1 MKHFKKLAMTI
12 VALWCCIAANAYDF
26 EVDGICYNITSE
38 DNLTV
43 EVTKNSDNRYSG
55 EVIIPSV
62 VAYNGKSYSV
72 TSIGGSAFSGCTGL
86 TSITIPDGVTEIGQN
101 TFYGCTSLP
110 IKDNV
115 RYADK
120 WAIGVGDKT
129 TPNYSLKSDT
139 RGLINTFSGCTNL
152 ARISIPE
159 TVVCISGDV
168 FSGCSLLKSV
178 KIPTDATIIGDATF
192 KNCSSLTS
200 VNIPSKTKNI
210 GDSTFYDCKKLT
222 SITIPESV
230 TSIGDMAFYNCDGL
244 EAVHIKDI
252 VAWCNIS
259 FFDIHSNPLYHHG
272 STDYRP
278 FYLNGE
284 ELTDIVLPNDVTNI
298 AQYAFYGCIALT
310 SITIPEGVTEI
321 KHATFGEC
329 YNLSSVTLPE
339 SLTSIGTFAF
349 GNCTGLKSITIPKN
363 VTSIAAKSAFRAY
376 FDDWYL
382 KTVTINSPAIMEAG
396 DFKNIFGPYVT
407 TYNIGAE
414 IDELKD
420 VTFFNYTN
428 LKTVTLPKTLTR
440 IGESAFDRCSALTS
454 INIPSKVN
462 SIGAY
467 AFAGCM
473 SLNSVTSE
481 NTVPPVCSEGVF
493 EEVSTSKCKLIV
505 PQASLTTYKETKPW
519 SEFMIIGDEDLAGID
534 DIVKQDGTA
543 TIYTI
548 DGKQVFK
555 GKVQNASEAT
565 QDLPSGV
572 YVVNGKKVV
581 VK

>member
-38 DNLTV
+38 DDLTV

-210 GDSTFYDCKKLT
+210 GDSTFCDCKK
-222 SITIPESV
+222 
-230 TSIGDMAFYNCDGL
+230 
-244 EAVHIKDI
+244 
-252 VAWCNIS
+252 
-259 FFDIHSNPLYHHG
+259 
-272 STDYRP
+272 
-278 FYLNGE
+278 
-284 ELTDIVLPNDVTNI
+284 
-298 AQYAFYGCIALT
+298 LT

-349 GNCTGLKSITIPKN
+349 GNCTELKSITIPKN

-467 AFAGCM
+467 AFAGC
-473 SLNSVTSE
+473 
-481 NTVPPVCSEGVF
+481 
-493 EEVSTSKCKLIV
+493 I
-505 PQASLTTYKETKPW
+505 
-519 SEFMIIGDEDLAGID
+519 
-534 DIVKQDGTA
+534 
-543 TIYTI
+543 
-548 DGKQVFK
+548 
-555 GKVQNASEAT
+555 
-565 QDLPSGV
+565 
-572 YVVNGKKVV
+572 
-581 VK
+581 